1 MEQNLDNNQNL
12 KDKLFTFYK
21 NNKKKL
27 YISFLILII
36 VTIFLFYLT
45 IKNEKQNI
53 LISERFVEA
62 GIYLASNEKEKAK
75 NIYEEIILSKN
86 KFYSILALNTI
97 LEKELVL
104 DKEKVLNY
112 FKIIENTVSNK
123 ESRELTN
130 LKKALYLIKVS
141 DDKNG
146 ENLLKSLIEN
156 NSSFKSIAE
165 EILAK

>member
-1 MEQNLDNNQNL
+1 M
-12 KDKLFTFYK
+12 
-21 NNKKKL
+21 
-27 YISFLILII
+27 
-36 VTIFLFYLT
+36 
-45 IKNEKQNI
+45 
-53 LISERFVEA
+53 
-62 GIYLASNEKEKAK
+62 
-75 NIYEEIILSKN
+75 
-86 KFYSILALNTI
+86 NTI

>member
-21 NNKKKL
+21 NNKKKI

-36 VTIFLFYLT
+36 VTIFLFYLK

-104 DKEKVLNY
+104 DKEKILNY